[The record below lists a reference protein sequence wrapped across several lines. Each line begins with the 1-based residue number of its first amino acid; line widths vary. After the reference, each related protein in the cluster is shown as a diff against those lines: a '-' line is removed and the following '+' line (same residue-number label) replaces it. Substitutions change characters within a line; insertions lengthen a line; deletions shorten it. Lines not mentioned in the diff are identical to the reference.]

1 MLENSTRMLTR
12 ARANH
17 AVRRDWQYVACG
29 AAVIVAVTASVLVV
43 PGFAGILGAALA
55 LMMMAVAVIDA
66 RSFIIPDRLVLAA
79 LALGCLDAWMIQS
92 ATSAPLGLLLAVL
105 RGLGVTAAFWTLRAA
120 YVRLRGREGIGLGDV
135 KLAAV
140 AGIWLDFF
148 AIVLAIEIAALAALT
163 IALTRA
169 LRGRRVTGATAMPF
183 GLFFAPDIWACW
195 LLERSILQASF

>member
-1 MLENSTRMLTR
+1 MI
-12 ARANH
+12 A
-17 AVRRDWQYVACG
+17 
-29 AAVIVAVTASVLVV
+29 I
-43 PGFAGILGAALA
+43 
-55 LMMMAVAVIDA
+55 AVIDA
-66 RSFIIPDRLVLAA
+66 RSFIIPDPLVLAA

-92 ATSAPLGLLLAVL
+92 GTSAPLDLLVAVV

-120 YVRLRGREGIGLGDV
+120 YVHLRGWQGIGLGDV

-163 IALTRA
+163 IVLTRA
-169 LRGRRVTGATAMPF
+169 LRGRRVTGRTAMPF
-183 GLFFAPDIWACW
+183 GLFFAPAIWFCW